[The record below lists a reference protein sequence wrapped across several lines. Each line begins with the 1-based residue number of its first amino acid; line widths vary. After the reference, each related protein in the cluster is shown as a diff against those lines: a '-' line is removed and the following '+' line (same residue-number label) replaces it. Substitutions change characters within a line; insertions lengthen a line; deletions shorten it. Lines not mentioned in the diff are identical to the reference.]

1 MFTAAIFFLGLAVCI
16 FAGLLCLGTARAIK
30 VSQTVQPP
38 ADEKATWN
46 QIKAALIDLYS
57 RYESRETARQKALRS
72 WAGTLTI
79 CAGLCM
85 IGILLEVRY
94 NEMISVKSVIGGL
107 VGGQH
112 VSAPVME
119 ISEPRQIH
127 HPVPARSN
135 KTSSNTED
143 KSQSKTQTANLR
155 LK

>member
-1 MFTAAIFFLGLAVCI
+1 MFTATLFFMGLAVCI
-16 FAGLLCLGTARAIK
+16 FAGLVCYATARAIK
-30 VSQTVQPP
+30 VNQTQQPP

-94 NEMISVKSVIGGL
+94 NEMISVRSVIGGL
-107 VGGQH
+107 VGNQK

-119 ISEPRQIH
+119 ISRPRVTP
-127 HPVPARSN
+127 HPATPA
-135 KTSSNTED
+135 KPTKKAAPT
-143 KSQSKTQTANLR
+143 TQTQSRVQATDVR
-155 LK
+155 IR